1 MKKATLTY
9 EEAMK
14 RIEQIVGDI
23 ENGRLDIDHLT
34 PALKEA
40 QQLLSFCKERLTKAE
55 AEVEQLLPTD
65 TYHEQE

>member
-23 ENGRLDIDHLT
+23 ENGRLDI
-34 PALKEA
+34 
-40 QQLLSFCKERLTKAE
+40 
-55 AEVEQLLPTD
+55 
-65 TYHEQE
+65 